1 MAGIGSVNFDGLASG
16 LDTKK
21 IIEDLLNVDSRP
33 LKRLEERQSDLKEKS
48 NIFDT
53 MKTNL
58 LELKDKAFEVKNT
71 STLGIFSASS
81 SDEEA
86 LTLNVSAT
94 AVAGNY
100 SITILSLAQAETLSS
115 NSFEETN
122 TDLGLTGEIL
132 INGNSFKVRTTDSL
146 IDIRNA
152 INSLDVGVNA
162 NILKVSDSDN
172 RLIISSEQQGTEG
185 FIIANAGSHDILG
198 TLGIT
203 DDTKNVRKIQNGNV
217 LSAHF
222 DSSGSTI
229 GSLTGLSSEASG
241 NVKIRNKSF
250 FIDLSTDT
258 LSSIRDKINNLNI
271 AGVTASVEPV
281 DINDETKYRLE
292 ITGTED
298 FTDDGNVLET
308 LGILAGGT
316 SGTRAEFETSTIYII
331 DSNNEAQEN
340 TKLSKVGAVIGEI
353 PETITISG
361 TNTDG
366 SEVTKSIEIQQN
378 TSIGDVLK
386 EIEEAFSDN
395 VTAYID
401 DGKIKIRSNISG
413 KTSLDIDI
421 TANNENGG
429 TLDFGIIKAVVVGRD
444 RLIVEGSDAKILV
457 NNVEVTRNTNEIDDV
472 LSGLSLNL
480 KKADPEK
487 EINITVTRDQGAIF
501 EKINGF
507 VESYNK
513 FIKYVNENSQYDRE
527 KNVAG
532 PLLGDMTTRTAV
544 YRIQNILQGTIDD
557 SDLAFNQLALIGIE
571 LTAEGQLKLDSAKLN
586 DAMNTDID
594 SVLQLF
600 TLSRSSSDNDIA
612 FVYNSSKTTPG
623 TYDVTITRAAEKAE
637 AVSDA
642 FEGAVG
648 EQGTITI
655 ADNNNNSLLV
665 NYSEDMNVNDIVNL
679 INEEA
684 QNTYAELLES
694 SIALQQ
700 SQGKG
705 PIDQNTA
712 IGDIDGVLVEEND
725 TITIN
730 GTDRRGKS
738 FQRIITLSNGDS
750 HTIQDIL
757 DSIEDATSNDVNASI
772 DSDGHIV
779 VQDKTAGS
787 SDIGVT
793 IETTVEGLD
802 FGEFITIQ
810 EGRDR
815 VNIGASVTDNNRL
828 RINHIH
834 YGSEK
839 TFTISGAASLGIED
853 NEYTGVDVAG
863 TINGVEGTGSGQALT
878 ISDSDES
885 ARDIV
890 ISVSITPEELEIE
903 GPDQGTVTLLS
914 GIADRMFSEVSSLTN
929 IVDGFVKVRIDSL
942 QLEIDSIQS
951 RVDVTNQRLEQRREM
966 YVRRFTKMEME
977 LSRLQSMQQ
986 RLSAS
991 LSALPQASLF
1001 ND

>member
-1 MAGIGSVNFDGLASG
+1 MAGIGSINFDGLVSG

-21 IIEDLLNVDSRP
+21 IIEDLLSVDSRP
-33 LKRLEERQSDLKEKS
+33 LKRIEEQQSDLKEKS

-71 STLGIFSASS
+71 STLGVFSASS

-115 NSFEETN
+115 NSFEETD
-122 TDLGLTGEIL
+122 TELGLTGEIL
-132 INGNSFKVRTTDSL
+132 INGKSFKVRTSDSL

-162 NILKVSDSDN
+162 NILEVSDSDN

-185 FIIANAGSHDILG
+185 FIIANAGSNDILG
-198 TLGIT
+198 TLGLT
-203 DDTKNVRKIQNGNV
+203 DGTKNVREIQNGKV
-217 LSAHF
+217 LSANF
-222 DSSGSTI
+222 DSSDSTV

-241 NVKIRNKSF
+241 NVKIRNNNLF
-250 FIDLSTDT
+250 VDLSTDT
-258 LSSIRDKINNLNI
+258 LSSIRNKINDLNI

-292 ITGTED
+292 ITGTRD

-316 SGTRAEFETSTIYII
+316 SGTKAEFETSTIYIV
-331 DSNNEAQEN
+331 DSNDKAQEN
-340 TKLSKVGAVIGEI
+340 TKLSKVGALIGEI
-353 PETITISG
+353 PETFTISG

-378 TSIGDVLK
+378 TSIGDVLQD
-386 EIEEAFSDN
+386 IEEAFSDN
-395 VTAYID
+395 VTAYIE
-401 DGKIKIRSNISG
+401 DGKIRIRSNIAG
-413 KTSLDIDI
+413 ATPLEVAI

-429 TLDFGIIKAVVVGRD
+429 TLDFGIITTVVMGRD

-457 NNVEVTRNTNEIDDV
+457 NNVKVTRNTNEIDDV
-472 LSGLSLNL
+472 LTGLSLNL
-480 KKADPEK
+480 KKADSEK
-487 EINITVTRDQGAIF
+487 QINITVTRDHGAIF
-501 EKINGF
+501 NKINGF
-507 VESYNK
+507 VESYNQ
-513 FIKYVNENSQYDRE
+513 FIKQVNENSRYDRE
-527 KNVAG
+527 KNIAG

-544 YRIQNILQGTIDD
+544 YRIQNILQSTIDD

-594 SVLQLF
+594 SVLKLF
-600 TLSRSSSDNDIA
+600 TLSRSSSDNDIT

-623 TYDVTITRAAEKAE
+623 TYNVTITRAAEKAA

-642 FEGAVG
+642 LVGEVG

-655 ADNNNNSLLV
+655 TDNYDNSMIV
-665 NYSEDMNVNDIVNL
+665 DYSEDMNVNDIVNL

-684 QNTYAELLES
+684 QKTYAALQES
-694 SIALQQ
+694 NIALQQ

-712 IGDIDGVLVEEND
+712 IGDIEGVLVKEND
-725 TITIN
+725 TITIQ
-730 GTDRRGKS
+730 GADHRGKS
-738 FQRIITLSNGDS
+738 FQRIITLSDGNS

-757 DSIEDATSNDVNASI
+757 DNIEYITNNDVNASI
-772 DSDGHIV
+772 DSEGHIV

-815 VNIGASVTDNNRL
+815 VNISASVTDNNRL
-828 RINHIH
+828 KISHIH

-839 TFTISGAASLGIED
+839 TFTISGAASLDIED

-863 TINGVEGTGSGQALT
+863 TINGVEGKGSGKALT
-878 ISDSDES
+878 VTDSDEN

-914 GIADRMFSEVSSLTN
+914 GIADRMYSEVSSLTN
-929 IVDGFVKVRIDSL
+929 IVNGFVKVRIDSL

-951 RVDVTNQRLEQRREM
+951 RIDVANQRLEQRREM
-966 YVRRFTKMEME
+966 YTRRFTKMEME
-977 LSRLQSMQQ
+977 LSRLQAMQQ
-986 RLSAS
+986 RLTAS
-991 LSALPQASLF
+991 LSALPQISSF
-1001 ND
+1001 MD

>member
-1 MAGIGSVNFDGLASG
+1 MASIGGVNFDGLASG

-21 IIEDLLNVDSRP
+21 IIEDLISVDSRP
-33 LKRLEERQSDLKEKS
+33 LKRLEIRQSGIKEKS

-71 STLGIFSASS
+71 STLGVFSASS

-86 LTLNVSAT
+86 LTLNVSAA

-100 SITILSLAQAETLSS
+100 SITILSLAQAKTLSS
-115 NSFEETN
+115 NSFEETD
-122 TDLGLTGEIL
+122 TDLGLSGEIL
-132 INGNSFKVRTTDSL
+132 INGKSFNVRTTDSL

-152 INSLDVGVNA
+152 INSLDAGVNA

-185 FIIANAGSHDILG
+185 FIIANAGSNDILG
-198 TLGIT
+198 TLGLT
-203 DDTKNVRKIQNGNV
+203 DGTKNVRKIQNGKV
-217 LSAHF
+217 LSSNF
-222 DSSGSTI
+222 DSSSSTI
-229 GSLTGLSSEASG
+229 GSLIGLSSEASG
-241 NVKIRNKSF
+241 QVKIRNKTL

-258 LSSIRDKINNLNI
+258 LSSIRDKINDQNI

-316 SGTRAEFETSTIYII
+316 SGTNAEFETSTIYIN

-340 TKLSKVGAVIGEI
+340 TKLSKVGAIIGEI

-366 SEVTKSIEIQQN
+366 SEVTKTIEIQQN
-378 TSIGDVLK
+378 TSISDILQ

-395 VTAYID
+395 VTAYIE
-401 DGKIKIRSNISG
+401 DGKIKIQSNISG
-413 KTSLDIDI
+413 KTSLDVDI

-472 LSGLSLNL
+472 LSGLSLSL
-480 KKADPEK
+480 KKADIEK
-487 EINITVTRDQGAIF
+487 EINITVTRDHGAIF
-501 EKINGF
+501 KKINGF

-527 KNVAG
+527 KKVAG

-544 YRIQNILQGTIDD
+544 YRIQNILQSAIDD
-557 SDLAFNQLALIGIE
+557 SNLAFNQLALIGIE

-586 DAMNTDID
+586 DTMNTDID
-594 SVLQLF
+594 SVLKLF

-637 AVSDA
+637 ALSDPLVG
-642 FEGAVG
+642 EVG

-655 ADNNNNSLLV
+655 TDNNDNSMIV
-665 NYSEDMNVNDIVNL
+665 DYSEDMNVHDIANL

-684 QNTYAELLES
+684 QNTYAEILES

-705 PIDQNTA
+705 AIDQNTA
-712 IGDIDGVLVEEND
+712 IEDIDGVLVEEND

-730 GTDRRGKS
+730 GADRRGKS
-738 FQRIITLSNGDS
+738 YQRIITLSDGDS

-757 DSIEDATSNDVNASI
+757 DSIEDTTNNEVNASI
-772 DSDGHIV
+772 DSEGHII
-779 VQDKTAGS
+779 VQDKTTGT
-787 SDIGVT
+787 SDIGFT

-802 FGEFITIQ
+802 FGEFITVQ
-810 EGRDR
+810 EGRDSI
-815 VNIGASVTDNNRL
+815 NIEAAIDDNNSL
-828 RINHIH
+828 KISHIH

-853 NEYTGVDVAG
+853 NEYNGVDVAG
-863 TINGVEGTGSGQALT
+863 TINSAEGTGSGQTLT
-878 ISDSDES
+878 ISDGDES

-914 GIADRMFSEVSSLTN
+914 GIADRMYSEVSSLTN
-929 IVDGFVKVRIDSL
+929 IVDGFVKVRVDSL
-942 QLEIDSIQS
+942 QLEIDSINS
-951 RVDVTNQRLEQRREM
+951 RIDVTNHRLEQRRAM

-991 LSALPQASLF
+991 LSTLPQISLF
-1001 ND
+1001 MD